1 MLMMISALFLLRLF
15 HITDPPIEVSH
26 NWRQTTSLMVA
37 RNFHQLD
44 NNILYPTIDETGEH
58 RGVVGMEFPA
68 VPYLIHL
75 VSIPLGYDHW
85 YGRLITLL
93 IVSIGS
99 WYFFALL
106 RLYVNERTASVATI
120 AFCFSSLFHLGR
132 KVMPDP
138 TSLSLIL
145 IALFYGFTFLKQ
157 GSWWRLLCYM
167 LFAALGAL
175 IKIPFGLFLALLAIP
190 FFEKTTTNKARLSLA
205 LASVPVLFVIWWWYF
220 DWNMHLAE
228 RFGQW
233 YNSGKPIGQGATE
246 LWQHAGAVFE
256 RFYFSAF
263 HSYILGSAAIIGWGF
278 LLYRRDKLTVWT
290 SIVLL
295 PFVVV
300 YMLKSGSLFSHHGY
314 YALVVLPIM
323 AFVLALFLDKLPR
336 KWSLTILMVGAL
348 EALANQQHD
357 FFIKPQAFNKLQLE
371 QIAEAVSERSDLVGL
386 VSNANPNEF
395 YFLNRKGWLID
406 PNENSEEHL
415 HGLFERGCK
424 YVFIPRE
431 RYTTALPFNMVF
443 ENEHYVVFALN

>member
-1 MLMMISALFLLRLF
+1 MLIMISALFLLRLF

-93 IVSIGS
+93 TVSIGS

-106 RLYVNERTASVATI
+106 RLYVNERTAAVATV
-120 AFCFSSLFHLGR
+120 AFCFSALFHLGR

-145 IALFYGFTFLKQ
+145 IALFYGFTFLKH
-157 GSWWRLLCYM
+157 GKWWRLVCYM
-167 LFAALGAL
+167 VFAALGAL

-190 FFEKTTTNKARLSLA
+190 FFEKTTSNKARLALA
-205 LASVPVLFVIWWWYF
+205 IASVPVLFVIWWWYF
-220 DWNMHLAE
+220 DWNMQLAE

-233 YNSGKPIGQGATE
+233 YNSGKPLAQGALE
-246 LWQHAGAVFE
+246 LWQHRGEVVQ
-256 RFYFSAF
+256 RFFFSAF
-263 HSYILGSAAIIGWGF
+263 HSYVLGAITIAGWIY
-278 LLYRRDKLTVWT
+278 LLYRRNK
-290 SIVLL
+290 SILL
-295 PFVVV
+295 VSAILVPLIAL
-300 YMLKSGSLFSHHGY
+300 YMMKSGSLFSHHGY
-314 YALVVLPIM
+314 YAVVLVPFM
-323 AFVLALFLDKLPR
+323 AFVLAQFLAQLPR
-336 KWSLTILMVGAL
+336 RWAAILLAAGVI
-348 EALANQQHD
+348 ESVANQQHD
-357 FFIKPQAFNKLQLE
+357 FFIKPQAFHKLQLE
-371 QIAEAVSERSDLVGL
+371 QIADEVSDPDDLVGL

-406 PNENSEEHL
+406 PNETSAANL
-415 HGLFERGCK
+415 HSLFERGCK

-431 RYTTALPFNMVF
+431 RYTSALTFNVIF
-443 ENEHYVVFALN
+443 ENEHYLVFALN